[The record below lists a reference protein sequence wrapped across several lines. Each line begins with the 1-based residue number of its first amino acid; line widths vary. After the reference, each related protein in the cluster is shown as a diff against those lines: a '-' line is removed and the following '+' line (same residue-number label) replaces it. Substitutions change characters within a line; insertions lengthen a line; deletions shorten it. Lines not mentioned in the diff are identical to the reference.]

1 MKLNNRDVY
10 KIIENV
16 VREVLQNTDRTYAS
30 VSDVID
36 LDRIP
41 FTQLRQ
47 INIDLRDILYGFRFE
62 GGVAYDGDKLDINEN
77 AENKTEEPNNVKNE
91 LMGKFIFFDW
101 QFIVTTTKNRVQ
113 LILVYADDGVNG
125 DILCEKMKYM
135 GWSISYSLKPK
146 EKNGI
151 VVRAI
156 GFDPM
161 YQEAIDD
168 VKERWK
174 VLYHLSPIYNEES
187 IMENGLVPSTRDKFF
202 KYPPRIYMLTPNI
215 PMGELEK
222 LASNLNKFEKN
233 NENGGVFTIY
243 RIKTNQIPDDV
254 ELFYDPRFNYG
265 VYSTKPIPTSAIV
278 GKKYIMAKE

>member
-1 MKLNNRDVY
+1 MGVEK
-10 KIIENV
+10 V
-16 VREVLQNTDRTYAS
+16 VRDVLQNANSNYIS

-36 LDRIP
+36 IDNIP
-41 FTQLRQ
+41 FSQLQQ
-47 INIDLRDILYGFRFE
+47 INVDLRDVLYGFRFE
-62 GGVAYDGDKLDINEN
+62 NGVSYDGNKLDINEN
-77 AENKTEEPNNVKNE
+77 TENKTEEPNNVKDE
-91 LMGKFIFFDW
+91 LMGKFIFFEW
-101 QFIVTTTKNRVQ
+101 QFVVTVTKNGIQ
-113 LILVYADDGVNG
+113 LILAYADDGVNG

-135 GWSISYSLKPK
+135 GWSKSYELKPK

-161 YQEAIDD
+161 CQEAIDD

-174 VLYHLSPIYNEES
+174 VLYHLSPKYNEES
-187 IMENGLVPSTRDKFF
+187 IMKNGLVPSTRNKFF
-202 KYPPRIYMLTPNI
+202 KYPPRTYLITPNI
-215 PMGELEK
+215 PMSELEK
-222 LASNLNKFEKN
+222 LASNLNKFEKD

-254 ELFYDPRFNYG
+254 ELFYDPRFDYS

-278 GKKYIMAKE
+278 GKKYLLAKN

>member
-1 MKLNNRDVY
+1 MELNSRDVY
-10 KIIENV
+10 KIVENV
-16 VREVLQNTDRTYAS
+16 VREVLQNVNRNYTS

-62 GGVAYDGDKLDINEN
+62 SGVAYDGDKLDINEN

-101 QFIVTTTKNRVQ
+101 QFIVTTTKNDIQ

-135 GWSISYSLKPK
+135 GWSKSYELNPK

-174 VLYHLSPIYNEES
+174 VLYHLSPKYNEES
-187 IMENGLVPSTRDKFF
+187 IMKNGLVPSTRNKFF
-202 KYPPRIYMLTPNI
+202 KYPPRIYMLTPNV
-215 PMGELEK
+215 PMSELEN
-222 LASNLNKFEKN
+222 LVNNLNKFEKDN
-233 NENGGVFTIY
+233 NNGGVFTIY

-254 ELFYDPRFNYG
+254 ELFYNPRFNYG

-278 GKKYIMAKE
+278 GKKYVMAKE